1 MRSRWNAADAAAAVD
16 RWARSHGEDM
26 ALRVYSSRLIGAD
39 PELVLHG
46 GGNTSLKTTVRTVV
60 GDDIGAL
67 FVKGSG
73 CDLDAIQ
80 PAGFAPLQLAP
91 LQRLRGLAALSE
103 ADMANQLRINRLD
116 AAGPSPSVETLLHAF
131 LPHRFIDHSHP
142 NALLCISNQPDGE
155 TRLRE
160 AVGAQVAVVPYVA
173 AGFPLA
179 RTVARAFEQQPDVTG
194 VIVAKHGLFT
204 FGDDARTAY
213 ERHIAIVDACEQWLA
228 ARRPPRLLTTRYRID
243 TPAAELAARVAPV
256 LRGLLAERTD
266 NEDAPYRRW
275 LLDWRA
281 DDEVLAFVN
290 SAEAATLAATGPL
303 TPDHVIRTRAFALYV
318 AEPAWDDPS
327 QLRQQLQDGLAEF
340 VSRYDAYLQQHIGR
354 PGYAG
359 QAFGHWSDGPPQ
371 LAGTSDSDGRLER
384 PNGERCGT
392 PPAGGP
398 AALDT
403 LPRVVLLPGAGA
415 LCFGRT
421 KREARIAA
429 DITVQ
434 ALHIKAV
441 AHAMGGYEPA
451 SAAHLREMESW
462 SLQQAKLGPAAAV
475 SSATAR
481 PLERQ
486 VVLITGAA
494 GAIGYGIAKVCAEA
508 GAHVVLTDIDATQLA
523 RVAERI
529 EAAHGPGTATAI
541 LMDVTDPD
549 SVRRAFD
556 EACRCYG
563 GVDVI
568 VPNAG
573 VAHVAPVAD
582 LSSADLGRVMAVNF
596 TGTFLTV
603 KEGIRVLRAQGLGGN
618 IVINSSK
625 NVFGPGKDFGAYS
638 ASKAAGHQLGKVSA
652 IELAAE
658 GIRVNMINADAIF
671 AEDDV
676 PSGLW
681 ATVGPERARSRGL
694 KLDEL
699 PDYYRNR
706 NLLRARVRARHVG
719 NAVVFFA
726 SNQTPTTGATLP
738 VDGGV
743 VEAFPR

>member
-1 MRSRWNAADAAAAVD
+1 MRSRWNDTDATAAVA
-16 RWARSHGEDM
+16 RWTGPLGRDM
-26 ALRVYSSRLIGAD
+26 ALRVYTSRLIGAD

-46 GGNTSLKTTVRTVV
+46 GGNTSLKATVRTLV
-60 GDDIGAL
+60 GDDVTGL

-73 CDLDAIQ
+73 GDLHSIE
-80 PAGFAPLQLAP
+80 PGGFAVLQLAP
-91 LQRLRGLAALSE
+91 LARLRGLEELSE

-142 NALLCISNQPDGE
+142 DALLCISSQPGGE
-155 TRLRE
+155 DRLRE
-160 AVGAQVAVVPYVA
+160 AVGPQVAVVPYVT

-179 RTVARAFEQQPDVTG
+179 RDVAYAFGQQPDVTG
-194 VIVAKHGLFT
+194 IIVAKHGLFT

-213 ERHIAIVDACEQWLA
+213 ERHIAIVDACERWLA
-228 ARRPPRLLTTRYRID
+228 ARRPARLLTPRSRTD
-243 TPAAELAARVAPV
+243 TPAAELAARAAPIV
-256 LRGLLAERTD
+256 RGLLAERTTD
-266 NEDAPYRRW
+266 EDVPYRRW

-281 DDEVLAFVN
+281 DDALLAFVN
-290 SAEAATLAATGPL
+290 SAEAAALAPTGPL
-303 TPDHVIRTRAFALYV
+303 TPDHVIRTRAAALYV
-318 AEPAWDDPS
+318 AAPAWDDAARLRE
-327 QLRQQLQDGLAEF
+327 QLHAAVAEY
-340 VSRYDAYLQQHIGR
+340 VSRYTAYLQQHIG
-354 PGYAG
+354 
-359 QAFGHWSDGPPQ
+359 S
-371 LAGTSDSDGRLER
+371 
-384 PNGERCGT
+384 
-392 PPAGGP
+392 PAG
-398 AALDT
+398 LDP

-421 KREARIAA
+421 KREARMAA

-434 ALHIKAV
+434 AVQIKAL

-451 SAAHLREMESW
+451 SAAHLCEMESW
-462 SLQQAKLGPAAAV
+462 SLQQAKLGTAA
-475 SSATAR
+475 AR

-486 VVLITGAA
+486 VVFITGAA

-508 GAHVVLTDIDATQLA
+508 GAHVVLTDIDAA
-523 RVAERI
+523 RLTEVAHRI
-529 EAAHGPGTATAI
+529 ETAHGAGTATAI
-541 LMDVTDPD
+541 AMDVTDPA
-549 SVRRAFD
+549 SVRHAFD
-556 EACRCYG
+556 ETCRRYG

-573 VAHVAPVAD
+573 VAHVAPVAE
-582 LSSADLGRVMAVNF
+582 LTGADLARVMAVNF
-596 TGTFLTV
+596 TGVFLTMQ
-603 KEGIRVLRAQGLGGN
+603 EGIRVLRAQGLGGN

-681 ATVGPERARSRGL
+681 ATVGPDRARSRGMQL
-694 KLDEL
+694 EEL
-699 PDYYRNR
+699 PEYYRNR

>member
-1 MRSRWNAADAAAAVD
+1 
-16 RWARSHGEDM
+16 M
-26 ALRVYSSRLIGAD
+26 ALRVYTSRLIGSD
-39 PELVLHG
+39 RDLVLHG
-46 GGNTSLKTTVRTVV
+46 GGNTSLKVPVHTVV
-60 GDDIGAL
+60 GDEITAL

-73 CDLDAIQ
+73 CDLHAIE
-80 PAGFAPLQLAP
+80 PAGFTALHLAP
-91 LQRLRGLAALSE
+91 LERLRGLAALSE
-103 ADMANQLRINRLD
+103 RDMANQLRVNRLD
-116 AAGPSPSVETLLHAF
+116 ASGPSPSVETLLHAF
-131 LPHRFIDHSHP
+131 LPRRFIDHSHP
-142 NALLCISNQPDGE
+142 NALLCISNQPSGE
-155 TRLRE
+155 ALVRA
-160 AVGAQVAVVPYVA
+160 AVGEHVTVLPYIT

-179 RTVARAFEQQPDVTG
+179 QAVARAFEERPDVTG
-194 VIVAKHGLFT
+194 IIVAKHGLFT

-228 ARRPPRLLTTRYRID
+228 ARRPQRLLTPHYRA
-243 TPAAELAARVAPV
+243 TSPAPELAARAAPV
-256 LRGLLAERTD
+256 LRGLLAEPTND
-266 NEDAPYRRW
+266 EDLPYRRW

-290 SAEAATLAATGPL
+290 SVEAPALAATGPL
-303 TPDHVIRTRAFALYV
+303 TPDHVIRTRSFALYV
-318 AEPAWDDPS
+318 ADPIWDDAS
-327 QLRQQLQDGLAEF
+327 QLRQQLQQALAEF
-340 VSRYDAYLQQHIGR
+340 VGRYQAYLHQHI
-354 PGYAG
+354 
-359 QAFGHWSDGPPQ
+359 S
-371 LAGTSDSDGRLER
+371 
-384 PNGERCGT
+384 
-392 PPAGGP
+392 GP
-398 AALDT
+398 AALDP

-415 LCFGRT
+415 FCFGRT

-434 ALHIKAV
+434 AMQIKAL
-441 AHAMGGYEPA
+441 AHAMGGYESA
-451 SAAHLREMESW
+451 SAAHLCEMESW
-462 SLQQAKLGPAAAV
+462 SLQQAKLG
-475 SSATAR
+475 TAPPH

-486 VVLITGAA
+486 VALITGAA

-508 GAHVVLTDIDATQLA
+508 GAHVVLTDIDATRLA

-529 EAAHGPGTATAI
+529 EKAHGPGTATAI
-541 LMDVTDPD
+541 AMDVTDPI
-549 SVRRAFD
+549 SVRQAFD
-556 EACRCYG
+556 EACRRYG
-563 GVDVI
+563 GIDVI

-582 LSSADLGRVMAVNF
+582 LTSADLARVMAVNF
-596 TGTFLTV
+596 TGTFLTIQ
-603 KEGIRVLRAQGLGGN
+603 EGIRVLRAQGLGGN
-618 IVINSSK
+618 IAINSSK

-638 ASKAAGHQLGKVSA
+638 ASKAAGHQLGKVAA